1 MLYKPEG
8 GAFELISYILDS
20 DLEVIRRVLEESTIN
35 TNDIF
40 ACGDIKQIYS
50 TKVHQSVEIR
60 RVSE

>member
-40 ACGDIKQIYS
+40 ACGDIK
-50 TKVHQSVEIR
+50 
-60 RVSE
+60 